1 MQMIDYGASL
11 SVLEAILLGII
22 QGLTEFLPVS
32 SSGHLELAQALMGNG
47 GLNHQNL
54 IFTIVVHAATALAT
68 LVVFKDDV
76 FEILRGLLKF
86 KNNEATR
93 FSLLIII
100 SMIPA
105 VCVGLF
111 FEETISQFFF
121 GNTFLVGF
129 MLWITAGLLFVADRP
144 FSNHQ
149 PINPKT
155 AALVGIAQALAILPG
170 ISRSGATIACS
181 LLLKV
186 DRPKAARFSFL
197 MVVPLILGSMAKT
210 ILNGDFSQT
219 QNQMELLPYIAGF
232 VAAFVSG
239 YIACTWMIALV
250 KRSKLK
256 YFAYYCAFVG
266 TLALIANWL

>member
-1 MQMIDYGASL
+1 MIDYSASL
-11 SVLEAILLGII
+11 SILEALLLGII

-68 LVVFKDDV
+68 LVVFKEDV
-76 FEILRGLLKF
+76 FEILRGLVKF

-105 VCVGLF
+105 VGVGLF

-129 MLWITAGLLFVADRP
+129 MLWVTAGLLFVADRP
-144 FSNHQ
+144 FSNHR

-155 AALVGIAQALAILPG
+155 AALVGITQALAILPG

-210 ILNGDFSQT
+210 ILNGDLSIT
-219 QNQMELLPYIAGF
+219 QNQAELLPYIVGF

-239 YIACTWMIALV
+239 YLACTWMIALV

-266 TLALIANWL
+266 TLALIAHWL

>member
-1 MQMIDYGASL
+1 MIDYGASM

-76 FEILRGLLKF
+76 FEILRGVLKF

-105 VCVGLF
+105 VGVGLF
-111 FEETISQFFF
+111 LKKP
-121 GNTFLVGF
+121 FL
-129 MLWITAGLLFVADRP
+129 
-144 FSNHQ
+144 N
-149 PINPKT
+149 
-155 AALVGIAQALAILPG
+155 
-170 ISRSGATIACS
+170 
-181 LLLKV
+181 
-186 DRPKAARFSFL
+186 SFL
-197 MVVPLILGSMAKT
+197 A
-210 ILNGDFSQT
+210 
-219 QNQMELLPYIAGF
+219 
-232 VAAFVSG
+232 
-239 YIACTWMIALV
+239 
-250 KRSKLK
+250 
-256 YFAYYCAFVG
+256 
-266 TLALIANWL
+266 TLF

>member
-1 MQMIDYGASL
+1 MIEPTTSL
-11 SVLEAILLGII
+11 SVLEALLLGIV

-32 SSGHLELAQALMGNG
+32 SSGHLELAQAMMGNAN
-47 GLNHQNL
+47 LSQQNL

-68 LVVFKDDV
+68 LVVFRKDV
-76 FEILRGLLKF
+76 FEIIGGLIKF
-86 KNNEATR
+86 QNNEATR
-93 FSLLIII
+93 FSLLIVI

-105 VCVGLF
+105 VGVGLF
-111 FEETISQFFF
+111 FEETIAQFFF
-121 GNTFLVGF
+121 GNTLLVGA
-129 MLWITAGLLFVADRP
+129 MLWVTAALLFVADRP

-149 PINPKT
+149 PITPKT
-155 AALVGIAQALAILPG
+155 AALVGIAQAFAILPG

-210 ILNGDFSQT
+210 LWSGDLSQSHD
-219 QNQMELLPYIAGF
+219 QMELLPFVVGF

-239 YIACTWMIALV
+239 YLACTWMIALV

-256 YFAYYCAFVG
+256 YFAYYCATVG
-266 TLALIANWL
+266 TLALIAQWV